1 MRIALSSELAADL
14 AAKYD
19 TPLYVYD
26 LDVVDARVA
35 ALRGVLPPRVDV
47 AFAVK
52 ANPSL
57 GVLTHLAR
65 LGIGADVASG
75 GELAA
80 ALRSGVPPHRI
91 IFTGPGKRD
100 VELAAAVDAGL
111 RAITVES
118 LGELT
123 RLSQLARSASGR
135 VPVLLR
141 ASTGGG
147 SEASIITA
155 GVDKFGML
163 PDDLETAARQAA
175 SDSHLELLGLH
186 AFGASNVL
194 DASVLLEH
202 ARATVRRAAEIA
214 RLVELPLRLV
224 DIGGGLGIP
233 YADSDPELDLVAL
246 GIGLTELSSELTN
259 DPMLADARLLLEP
272 GRFLLGPAGAYLSR
286 VVDVKRAADGVIAVV
301 DGGIH
306 HLLRPALLR
315 EEQRI
320 ILLAHDVGGR
330 DIASVSVAGPLC
342 TGVDRFAI
350 DARLPTPCPR
360 DLLAVLDTGAYGFTE
375 SMPLFLSHPT
385 PAEVAL
391 HYGEAQL
398 IRPRME
404 PQAFLDQQLRP
415 E

>member
-1 MRIALSSELAADL
+1 
-14 AAKYD
+14 
-19 TPLYVYD
+19 
-26 LDVVDARVA
+26 
-35 ALRGVLPPRVDV
+35 
-47 AFAVK
+47 
-52 ANPSL
+52 
-57 GVLTHLAR
+57 
-65 LGIGADVASG
+65 
-75 GELAA
+75 
-80 ALRSGVPPHRI
+80 
-91 IFTGPGKRD
+91 
-100 VELAAAVDAGL
+100 
-111 RAITVES
+111 
-118 LGELT
+118 
-123 RLSQLARSASGR
+123 

-147 SEASIITA
+147 TDASIITA

-163 PDDLETAARQAA
+163 PDDLESAAALAA
-175 SDSHLELLGLH
+175 SDPHLELLGLH

-214 RLVELPLRLV
+214 RLVDLPLRLV

-233 YADSDPELDLVAL
+233 YAHSDPELDLTAL
-246 GIGLTELSSELTN
+246 GIGLTDLSSELAN
-259 DPMLADARLLLEP
+259 EPLLADARLLLEP
-272 GRFLLGPAGAYLSR
+272 GRFLLGPAGAYVSR
-286 VVDVKRAADGVIAVV
+286 VLDVKRAPNGVIAVI

-320 ILLAHDVGGR
+320 ALLAHDAGER

-350 DARLPTPCPR
+350 DARLPRPCR
-360 DLLAVLDTGAYGFTE
+360 GDLLAVMDTGAYGFTE

-391 HYGEAQL
+391 HNGQAQL